1 MRILLLIFYLGL
13 NLVTVSLAAQAGVR
27 ERPTTM
33 VLPPVRLKG
42 SDESQ
47 RWQNYMADIE
57 NLSRIENHGQ
67 LLVFEKKGLLVPL
80 PETET
85 IVLDPRLKI
94 TKEYCYARPWTCEF
108 LEDLGKAYHRKFPTS
123 VFQINS
129 AVRDRVRQKDLQK
142 KNANAAA
149 IYGPKASSHLTGATV
164 DITKRNMG
172 KAQVVWMRREL
183 FKFAKRRQI
192 WVTEESFN
200 QTVFHIMVFSS
211 YRAKKE
217 IKK

>member
-1 MRILLLIFYLGL
+1 MKIISLVLYLGL
-13 NLVTVSLAAQAGVR
+13 NFVTFSLAAQAGTR
-27 ERPTTM
+27 GQPTMM

-57 NLSRIENHGQ
+57 NLSRIENHSQ

-85 IVLDPRLKI
+85 IVLDPRLKV
-94 TKEYCYARPWTCEF
+94 TREYCYVRPWTREF

-129 AVRDRVRQKDLQK
+129 AVRDRTRQRNLQK
-142 KNANAAA
+142 NNANAAA
-149 IYGPKASSHLTGATV
+149 VYGPKASSHLTGSTI
-164 DITKRNMG
+164 DITKRGMG
-172 KAQVVWMRREL
+172 RAQVVWMRGEL
-183 FKFAKRRQI
+183 FKLAKQRQI

-211 YRAKKE
+211 YRTKKE